1 MKIKW
6 LIAAFLCALS
16 LPARADYQAVDGDS
30 LVVNG
35 VKIRLVGIDSP
46 EYDQWCKKASGK
58 KYKCGEKASNYMK
71 KMIANGKKQRQKIKC
86 ENHGTDRYNRTLS
99 VCYLDKLNLNAEM
112 VKAGWAVTYRHDM
125 YKAAESEA
133 KKAKKGVWQGKFMRP
148 ELHRMLKRLTKS

>member
-6 LIAAFLCALS
+6 LIAAFLCAFS

-58 KYKCGEKASNYMK
+58 KYKCGEKASNY
-71 KMIANGKKQRQKIKC
+71 IK
-86 ENHGTDRYNRTLS
+86 
-99 VCYLDKLNLNAEM
+99 KLNAKITEPT
-112 VKAGWAVTYRHDM
+112 VTTER
-125 YKAAESEA
+125 
-133 KKAKKGVWQGKFMRP
+133 
-148 ELHRMLKRLTKS
+148 